1 MTIRNIRKN
10 FLIAIVSSSLL
21 AGAVIAIPFVAN
33 AQNGSSEKIISLDD
47 PTNAIEED
55 KQNSE
60 TKSEMKQKRDKGQH
74 LIGAVIESLG
84 LEKAD
89 IATGTRNGSTLGE
102 IAESNGITTEDLIST
117 ITSIMTEKLN
127 EAVNEG
133 KITADEALTK
143 ASNIQ
148 ERAEQM
154 VNKPLNQ
161 KPGKNHDD
169 KGKGRHLIGAVIES
183 LGLEKADIATGTRN
197 GSTLGEIAESNG
209 ITTEDLISTI
219 TSIMT
224 EKLNEAVNEGKIT
237 ADEALTKASNI
248 QERAEQMVNKPLNQ
262 KPGKNHDDKGE
273 SERLLSQPVL

>member
-60 TKSEMKQKRDKGQH
+60 MKQKRDKGQH
-74 LIGAVIESLG
+74 LIGVVIESLG

-89 IATGTRNGSTLGE
+89 IATGIRNGSTLGE
-102 IAESNGITTEDLIST
+102 IAESNDITTEDLIST

-127 EAVNEG
+127 EAVAEG

-154 VNKPLNQ
+154 VNKPLDQ
-161 KPGKNHDD
+161 KPGK
-169 KGKGRHLIGAVIES
+169 
-183 LGLEKADIATGTRN
+183 
-197 GSTLGEIAESNG
+197 
-209 ITTEDLISTI
+209 DL
-219 TSIMT
+219 
-224 EKLNEAVNEGKIT
+224 
-237 ADEALTKASNI
+237 
-248 QERAEQMVNKPLNQ
+248 RY
-262 KPGKNHDDKGE
+262 KGE
-273 SERLLSQPVL
+273 SERRLPQPVL

>member
-47 PTNAIEED
+47 PINAIEED

-273 SERLLSQPVL
+273 SERRLSQPVL

>member
-60 TKSEMKQKRDKGQH
+60 TKGEMKQKRDRGQH
-74 LIGAVIESLG
+74 LIGVVIESLG

-89 IATGTRNGSTLGE
+89 IATGIRNGSTLGE

-127 EAVNEG
+127 EAVAEG

-154 VNKPLNQ
+154 VNKPLDQ
-161 KPGKNHDD
+161 KPGK
-169 KGKGRHLIGAVIES
+169 
-183 LGLEKADIATGTRN
+183 
-197 GSTLGEIAESNG
+197 
-209 ITTEDLISTI
+209 DL
-219 TSIMT
+219 
-224 EKLNEAVNEGKIT
+224 
-237 ADEALTKASNI
+237 
-248 QERAEQMVNKPLNQ
+248 RY
-262 KPGKNHDDKGE
+262 KGE
-273 SERLLSQPVL
+273 SERRLPQPVL

>member
-21 AGAVIAIPFVAN
+21 VGAVIAIPFVAN

-117 ITSIMTEKLN
+117 ITSIMTEKLD

-224 EKLNEAVNEGKIT
+224 EKLDEAVNEGKIT

-262 KPGKNHDDKGE
+262 KPGKNHDNKGE
-273 SERLLSQPVL
+273 SERRLSQPVL

>member
-60 TKSEMKQKRDKGQH
+60 TKSEMKQKKDKGQH

-169 KGKGRHLIGAVIES
+169 KG
-183 LGLEKADIATGTRN
+183 
-197 GSTLGEIAESNG
+197 
-209 ITTEDLISTI
+209 
-219 TSIMT
+219 
-224 EKLNEAVNEGKIT
+224 
-237 ADEALTKASNI
+237 
-248 QERAEQMVNKPLNQ
+248 
-262 KPGKNHDDKGE
+262 E
-273 SERLLSQPVL
+273 SERRLSQPVL

>member
-1 MTIRNIRKN
+1 
-10 FLIAIVSSSLL
+10 
-21 AGAVIAIPFVAN
+21 
-33 AQNGSSEKIISLDD
+33 
-47 PTNAIEED
+47 
-55 KQNSE
+55 
-60 TKSEMKQKRDKGQH
+60 MKQKKDKGQH

-89 IATGTRNGSTLGE
+89 IATE
-102 IAESNGITTEDLIST
+102 
-117 ITSIMTEKLN
+117 
-127 EAVNEG
+127 
-133 KITADEALTK
+133 
-143 ASNIQ
+143 
-148 ERAEQM
+148 
-154 VNKPLNQ
+154 
-161 KPGKNHDD
+161 
-169 KGKGRHLIGAVIES
+169 
-183 LGLEKADIATGTRN
+183 TRN

-273 SERLLSQPVL
+273 SERRLSQPVL

>member
-1 MTIRNIRKN
+1 M
-10 FLIAIVSSSLL
+10 SSSLL

-273 SERLLSQPVL
+273 SERRLSQPVL

>member
-47 PTNAIEED
+47 PINAIEED

-89 IATGTRNGSTLGE
+89 IATGTRNGSTLAE

-197 GSTLGEIAESNG
+197 GSTLAEIAESNG

-273 SERLLSQPVL
+273 SERRLSQPVL

>member
-1 MTIRNIRKN
+1 M
-10 FLIAIVSSSLL
+10 SSSLL

-33 AQNGSSEKIISLDD
+33 AQNGSSEKIISLGD

-74 LIGAVIESLG
+74 LIGVVIESLG

-89 IATGTRNGSTLGE
+89 IATGIRNGSTLGE
-102 IAESNGITTEDLIST
+102 IAESNDITTEDLIST

-127 EAVNEG
+127 EAVAEGKITADEVLTKASNIQERAEQMVNKPLDQKPNKNHDYRGKGRHLIGVVIESLGLEKADIATGIRNGSTLGEIAESNDITTEDLISTITSIMTEKLNEAVAEG

-154 VNKPLNQ
+154 VNKPLDQ
-161 KPGKNHDD
+161 KPGK
-169 KGKGRHLIGAVIES
+169 
-183 LGLEKADIATGTRN
+183 
-197 GSTLGEIAESNG
+197 
-209 ITTEDLISTI
+209 DL
-219 TSIMT
+219 
-224 EKLNEAVNEGKIT
+224 
-237 ADEALTKASNI
+237 
-248 QERAEQMVNKPLNQ
+248 RY
-262 KPGKNHDDKGE
+262 KGE
-273 SERLLSQPVL
+273 SERRLPQPVL

>member
-74 LIGAVIESLG
+74 LIGAVIESLE

-273 SERLLSQPVL
+273 SERRLSQPVL

>member
-21 AGAVIAIPFVAN
+21 VGAVIAIPFVAN

-47 PTNAIEED
+47 PINAIEED

-169 KGKGRHLIGAVIES
+169 KG
-183 LGLEKADIATGTRN
+183 
-197 GSTLGEIAESNG
+197 
-209 ITTEDLISTI
+209 
-219 TSIMT
+219 
-224 EKLNEAVNEGKIT
+224 
-237 ADEALTKASNI
+237 
-248 QERAEQMVNKPLNQ
+248 
-262 KPGKNHDDKGE
+262 E
-273 SERLLSQPVL
+273 SERRLSQPVL